1 MSGGSEKA
9 THRCLLGFCSLLKLG
24 SDFKRDPY
32 LTFAVNCSGSLFPSS
47 KLEKESQIFCHQK
60 IACRRCEYRTGLI
73 STAQMFLLPV
83 GAAALRDS
91 QRGVLGVCSLLYNPL
106 CLRRRNL
113 LPITKRKIAGRRGIH
128 HLSITSL

>member
-9 THRCLLGFCSLLKLG
+9 SHCCLLGFGSLLKLG
-24 SDFKRDPY
+24 SHLKRDPY
-32 LTFAVNCSGSLFPSS
+32 LMFAVNCNGSLLPSS
-47 KLEKESQIFCHQK
+47 KLEKELQVFYQQR

-83 GAAALRDS
+83 GAPALRDS
-91 QRGVLGVCSLLYNPL
+91 QRGALGVCSLLNNFL

-113 LPITKRKIAGRRGIH
+113 LPITKRKIASRRGIH
-128 HLSITSL
+128 HLSIISL